1 MAICPSKKCK
11 IVDTKS
17 THDGFLPQISQ
28 HTSKI
33 VECKIVGT
41 KSTHDGFL
49 PQISQHTSKIVDI
62 RSIGDKFLA
71 HF

>member
-33 VECKIVGT
+33 V
-41 KSTHDGFL
+41 
-49 PQISQHTSKIVDI
+49 DI